1 MGLRWEQQR
10 FAGNVQSQQYTFT
23 DNWAPRFGLSVDPK
37 GDRKTKI
44 FFNFGRYNYELP
56 LDAALRQLS
65 EELDLLGADFAPAI
79 SGTTVTP
86 VLDQAH
92 LLNNATGG
100 IAGNGQVSVAG
111 LGEAIASGTK
121 MSYTDEYVLGV
132 EHEYKGFLLSARYV
146 DRRLQRVIEDV
157 GSVSPEG
164 NLILSQNSFIANPSP
179 SLDLFTNEIQKLIP
193 AGTAVAAFP
202 AGCNAGNTTNVSGGV
217 ATGNTADANGNV
229 FTPNSICFV
238 SPGPGLIG
246 GDVGADG
253 KPDGFIKPQRV
264 YRALEVEMNKAFSH
278 NYLLRIN
285 YRLAHLYGN
294 YEGAFRNDNGQTDPG
309 ISSLFDFTA
318 GNFNLLGDQFKIGDL
333 NTDRRH
339 VVNAFLSYTLDRSIA
354 RGLTLGTAVR
364 VQTGTPISQFGDH
377 PAYQN
382 SGEVPIGG
390 RGLLGRT
397 VPQGTIDFKGEYPF
411 KVGERSTVSLGVDL
425 FNVVDARRIF
435 LVDQNR
441 DLSNQAAG
449 SNADFQKPLQFQ
461 APFAA
466 RFSAKW
472 SF

>member
-1 MGLRWEQQR
+1 VM
-10 FAGNVQSQQYTFT
+10 
-23 DNWAPRFGLSVDPK
+23 FGS
-37 GDRKTKI
+37 RK
-44 FFNFGRYNYELP
+44 LP
-56 LDAALRQLS
+56 DAARSLGKSMRILKAEVS
-65 EELDLLGADFAPAI
+65 SMHDEE
-79 SGTTVTP
+79 
-86 VLDQAH
+86 
-92 LLNNATGG
+92 
-100 IAGNGQVSVAG
+100 
-111 LGEAIASGTK
+111 
-121 MSYTDEYVLGV
+121 
-132 EHEYKGFLLSARYV
+132 
-146 DRRLQRVIEDV
+146 
-157 GSVSPEG
+157 
-164 NLILSQNSFIANPSP
+164 LSQNSFIANPSP

-202 AGCNAGNTTNVSGGV
+202 TGCNASNTTNVSGGV

-229 FTPNSICFV
+229 FTPNSICFP
-238 SPGPGLIG
+238 SPGPGLTG

-253 KPDGFIKPQRV
+253 KPDGFVKPSRV
-264 YRALEVEMNKAFSH
+264 YRAVEFEVNKAFSH

-339 VVNAFLSYTLDRSIA
+339 VVNAFLSYTFDRYMV
-354 RGLTLGTAVR
+354 RGLTVGTAVR

-397 VPQGTIDFKGEYPF
+397 VPQANIDFKGEYPF
-411 KVGERSTVSLGVDL
+411 KIGERNTFAVGIDL
-425 FNVVDARRIF
+425 FNIMDARRIN

-441 DLSNQAAG
+441 DLSSQPAN
-449 SNADFQKPLQFQ
+449 SNLDFQTPLQFQ
-461 APFAA
+461 APFSA
-466 RFSAKW
+466 RVSARWHKSFSVE
-472 SF
+472 